1 MKKTSKM
8 LLVAIVCSLFAMP
21 SMAQGV
27 YVKVNAGYGF
37 PAGTQTIY
45 NYDQNSETGFLR
57 LILWNILMVKGLI
70 L

>member
-27 YVKVNAGYGF
+27 YV
-37 PAGTQTIY
+37 
-45 NYDQNSETGFLR
+45 
-57 LILWNILMVKGLI
+57 
-70 L
+70 